1 MVEADEIV
9 VLGGGPAGCL
19 AGACLSRAGYRVS
32 LVSDFKVRPAH
43 EGLSGRTIEA
53 LQLAGFRRSLD
64 RVGPPVPRT
73 LHWNG
78 ETAQA
83 NEESLIERGP
93 FDEGL
98 RADALAAG
106 VRVIHGRA
114 LEARHIS
121 RGWSVRI
128 ACIDGTRTELNGGFL
143 VEARGRTAPTG
154 RRRGRRGPP
163 ATALLST
170 WELPTHTRSFT
181 SVAAFSK
188 GWAWWASG
196 GCGRSYLQL
205 VVSGERGTIPGK
217 AALEGFYDELLN
229 QVAEAPGWLA
239 GARRVGRIAG
249 RSAGTIIHG
258 ELIGDRWLRLG
269 DAAVAGDPLSG
280 HGIYY
285 AASAALALPA
295 IVNTLLKRCRQR
307 ELAFAFYT
315 ERMEKV
321 FLHHGLAGRD
331 HYRNENRWPDESFWR
346 VRRVWPEENP
356 GRAVAP
362 GAAVIEPRPVIDGDY
377 VESREVVITHD
388 HPRGVWRIDQ
398 VPLVPLL
405 RYLISERPR
414 KSELLA
420 KAVRF
425 SGREPGQVENAVGWL
440 RHWGL
445 L

>member
-170 WELPTHTRSFT
+170 WELPTNTRSFT
-181 SVAAFSK
+181 SVAAFPQ

-196 GCGRSYLQL
+196 GCGRSYMQL

-217 AALEGFYDELLN
+217 AALEEFYDELLN

-258 ELIGDRWLRLG
+258 ELIGDRLLRLQ
-269 DAAVAGDPLSG
+269 L
-280 HGIYY
+280 
-285 AASAALALPA
+285 
-295 IVNTLLKRCRQR
+295 
-307 ELAFAFYT
+307 
-315 ERMEKV
+315 
-321 FLHHGLAGRD
+321 
-331 HYRNENRWPDESFWR
+331 
-346 VRRVWPEENP
+346 
-356 GRAVAP
+356 P
-362 GAAVIEPRPVIDGDY
+362 GAADHKQTPANESAQLVRICGRSEPWGSANVTAELNQKNTTPVKTEKAAGFLFAPICQGALCAKT
-377 VESREVVITHD
+377 RRGWLPL
-388 HPRGVWRIDQ
+388 HPSSTRSA
-398 VPLVPLL
+398 L
-405 RYLISERPR
+405 
-414 KSELLA
+414 KSL
-420 KAVRF
+420 F
-425 SGREPGQVENAVGWL
+425 SGTTTYSICNHREEVRG
-440 RHWGL
+440 
-445 L
+445 